1 MNLCVHNQYINS
13 GGLNAYTNYLI
24 WRGLVNYGFEKEADE
39 LAVKTIILFGKD
51 FERFGTLH
59 EYYQP
64 ENGEPILN
72 PGFQNWNYLVM
83 NMLAWM
89 EKRPLYKEF

>member
-1 MNLCVHNQYINS
+1 MNLYVYNQYINS

-51 FERFGTLH
+51 FGDMEVGSRVGSW
-59 EYYQP
+59 
-64 ENGEPILN
+64 LN
-72 PGFQNWNYLVM
+72 DCR
-83 NMLAWM
+83 
-89 EKRPLYKEF
+89 K